1 MKVREIMTPGVEVI
15 DAAASLQEAGEKM
28 RLLNVGSLPVYD
40 GSQLVGMVTDRD
52 ITVRATA
59 EGADPRSAL
68 VRDAMT
74 WDVSYVFDDQ
84 DVKDAAKLMEDRQIR
99 RLLVVDGERKVVGI
113 LSLGDIATEGV
124 KSGLKAEVLEKVS
137 EPSEP
142 ERLKAEEEA
151 PPPEP
156 EGARS

>member
-15 DAAASLQEAGEKM
+15 DAGAALQEAGEKM

-40 GSQLVGMVTDRD
+40 GEQLVGMITDRD

-59 EGADPRSAL
+59 DGADPRSAL

-84 DVKDAAKLMEDRQIR
+84 DVKDAAKLMEERQIR
-99 RLLVVDGERKVVGI
+99 RLLVVDGGRKVVGI
-113 LSLGDIATEGV
+113 VSLGDIATEGV
-124 KSGLKAEVLEKVS
+124 KSGLKAEVLKKVS
-137 EPSEP
+137 EPAEP
-142 ERLKAEEEA
+142 ERPETA
-151 PPPEP
+151 PAGEP
-156 EGARS
+156 ASA